1 MTYTVYSRSGCPYC
15 DKVVKVLE
23 LSKQKFVEY
32 KLNVDF
38 TRDQFYE
45 EFGKGSTFPQVVV
58 DEKHIGGCT
67 DTIAFLKES
76 NII

>member
-1 MTYTVYSRSGCPYC
+1 MTYTVYSRNGCPYC
-15 DKVVKVLE
+15 EKVVKVLE

-32 KLNVDF
+32 KLGVDF

-45 EFGKGSTFPQVVV
+45 EFGKGSTFPQVIA
-58 DEKHIGGCT
+58 DENHIGGCT